1 MSEGTKQHSYT
12 VEGMTCAHCVAAVT
26 QSVGALPGAE
36 DVHVD
41 LDSGLLE
48 VRGEDVD
55 DDAVREAVQEAGYS
69 LA

>member
-1 MSEGTKQHSYT
+1 MSNEHSYN

-26 QSVGALPGAE
+26 QSVSEVPGAE

-41 LDSGLLE
+41 LDSGVLAL
-48 VRGEDVD
+48 RGEAID
-55 DDAVREAVQEAGYS
+55 DDAVRAAVEEAGYS